1 MLDFLSDWICLA
13 LHISDYGVLPK
24 TLTKEEESNLLK
36 RKASGDEDAEKLLV
50 RHNLRL
56 VIHVIK
62 KYYADENE
70 QDDLISIG
78 TIGLIKGVHTFDPNK
93 GARLATYAAR
103 CIENEILM
111 YFRAKNRGSQE
122 LSLNDPIETDAEG
135 HPLTIGE
142 VLSTDDHTVDDII
155 YSQNVKRAKCL
166 ADCLPPGR
174 EKQIIV
180 MRYGLNGKDP
190 MTQAEVAK
198 KLHISRSYVS
208 RIETRVLA
216 KMRAEFDNE

>member
-1 MLDFLSDWICLA
+1 MTEFLSDWIFWA
-13 LHISDYGVLPK
+13 LHISDYGILPK
-24 TLTKEEESNLLK
+24 TLAKEEEADLLR
-36 RKASGDEDAEKLLV
+36 RKAAGDEDAEKLLV

-111 YFRAKNRGSQE
+111 YFRAKNRGGQE
-122 LSLNDPIETDAEG
+122 LSLDDPIETDAEG

-142 VLSTDDHTVDDII
+142 VLSTEDHTVEDMIHR
-155 YSQNVKRAKCL
+155 QNIRRARFL
-166 ADCLPPGR
+166 ADHLPPGR

-180 MRYGLNGKDP
+180 MRYGLDGKDA
-190 MTQAEVAK
+190 MTQAQVAK
-198 KLHISRSYVS
+198 KLHISRSYV
-208 RIETRVLA
+208 
-216 KMRAEFDNE
+216 